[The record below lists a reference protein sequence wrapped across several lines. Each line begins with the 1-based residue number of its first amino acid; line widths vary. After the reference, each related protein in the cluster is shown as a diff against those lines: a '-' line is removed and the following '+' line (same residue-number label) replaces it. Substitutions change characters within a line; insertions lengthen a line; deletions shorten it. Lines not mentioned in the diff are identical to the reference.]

1 MNKTPSDPAGAQPWW
16 KFPMM
21 WLVLGLPAAVIV
33 AGFATLWI
41 ATARPDVVVDPDYYR
56 KGLALGQAATVDRS
70 QVPAQVGRNH
80 AMTPDGGR
88 HAQPALPSS
97 RGRVSTGQ

>member
-1 MNKTPSDPAGAQPWW
+1 MIKPDSNAADGRPWW

-41 ATARPDVVVDPDYYR
+41 AMAKPDSVVDPDYYR
-56 KGLALGQAATVDRS
+56 KGLALGRDAVVDKA
-70 QVPAQVGRNH
+70 QLPAQTGRNH
-80 AMTPDGGR
+80 AMSPGDGVQR
-88 HAQPALPSS
+88 
-97 RGRVSTGQ
+97 

>member
-41 ATARPDVVVDPDYYR
+41 AMARPDVVVDPDYYR
-56 KGLALGQAATVDRS
+56 KGLALGPSGRGVVVDKA
-70 QVPAQVGRNH
+70 QLPAQVGRNH
-80 AMTPDGGR
+80 AVTPGKDLVQR
-88 HAQPALPSS
+88 
-97 RGRVSTGQ
+97 